1 MSKREFLQK
10 LREYL
15 SYELPES
22 YVDSN
27 VRYYSDYID
36 NEVKNGRKR
45 DEVLEDLGDPQLIAR
60 TIIDAAKA
68 GSDGIPNTA
77 DDRDFSGEIYGN
89 DGDSSG
95 RFGFGQSAGTGTGG
109 YDSASSGESGSSG
122 YGYGTPGGYD
132 GQAGGDAQGNDGR
145 DNAGPHIFTYTGN
158 GCLLSLLFI
167 LILVGV
173 VSLLSSAL
181 AFLSPIIAPL
191 CLILLIVWLWN
202 RRR

>member
-10 LREYL
+10 LKEYL

-77 DDRDFSGEIYGN
+77 DDRDFSGEIYGQ
-89 DGDSSG
+89 GGSSSKAP
-95 RFGFGQSAGTGTGG
+95 GFGQGQDAGG
-109 YDSASSGESGSSG
+109 YDSAINGTYGSSG
-122 YGYGTPGGYD
+122 YGDSGRFD
-132 GQAGGDAQGNDGR
+132 GADGDDAQGNDSR